1 MATPKPGEIR
11 CPTCHRSTPP
21 AAFCT
26 QCGSAIPSDAR
37 IRPRGMDRDELQDR
51 IRQRRSGGE
60 PYRRGALADP
70 GAPMYERFEAEP
82 EDAGARRA
90 AHAPAERRRDVLQER
105 AAAPIASSQPAPT
118 PVSEP
123 AEPRDVSL
131 VPPIEPA
138 WLEITRE
145 SDDWARPA
153 SAEAFAPSAAP
164 APLPPPASDVPVDD
178 VGELEHVD
186 NFDDEAYDDDGYPYA
201 YEWDD
206 ARDRRSSGA
215 GAFAIL
221 GFLALGVLALL
232 GGAVLAGIF
241 TGDPNTGA
249 ADPTLTPSPTLSQ
262 TIAPTPTVSAVPTPT
277 AASASAAASGEPV
290 VFPDGFTAQTQPC
303 IPGSATGN
311 GCNSNATSNSGS
323 VWVWVGFTS
332 GTQADVLAAKLTGPD
347 GSLVG
352 EGAIDL
358 ARIGCRPTCRGG
370 WTYFPFSNLPPGTYQ
385 ATVERNGQLAAETEF
400 TVE

>member
-60 PYRRGALADP
+60 PYRRGVPAD
-70 GAPMYERFEAEP
+70 GYTGYERYEAEP
-82 EDAGARRA
+82 EDSQARRTA
-90 AHAPAERRRDVLQER
+90 RPHERRQDVFRDREP
-105 AAAPIASSQPAPT
+105 AAAVAPPFSPT
-118 PVSEP
+118 PAAPPPPED
-123 AEPRDVSL
+123 PRQASL

-138 WLEITRE
+138 FPEVTRE
-145 SDDWARPA
+145 ADDWARPA
-153 SAEAFAPSAAP
+153 TSVASA
-164 APLPPPASDVPVDD
+164 PPPTESPPPTDWPVEDAEY
-178 VGELEHVD
+178 VEHVD
-186 NFDDEAYDDDGYPYA
+186 NFDDAAYDDDGYPYA

-206 ARDRRSSGA
+206 ERDRRSSGA

-232 GGAVLAGIF
+232 GGAVIAGLF
-241 TGDPNTGA
+241 SGDPTGA
-249 ADPTLTPSPTLSQ
+249 ADPTLTPSPTLSE
-262 TIAPTPTVSAVPTPT
+262 SLEPTPT
-277 AASASAAASGEPV
+277 AVPSATASVAASPSAGASGEPV

-303 IPGSATGN
+303 IPGSAGTN
-311 GCNSNATSNSGS
+311 GCNSNGASNSGS
-323 VWVWVGFTS
+323 VWVWVGFRS
-332 GTQADVLAAKLTGPD
+332 GTQDDVMSATVLSGD
-347 GSLVG
+347 GTVIGNGSI
-352 EGAIDL
+352 EL
-358 ARIGCRPTCRGG
+358 ARINCGRVCNG
-370 WTYFPFSNLPPGTYQ
+370 WTYFPFGNLQPGTYDVM
-385 ATVERNGQLAAETEF
+385 VERNGQLAAETVF

>member
-1 MATPKPGEIR
+1 
-11 CPTCHRSTPP
+11 
-21 AAFCT
+21 
-26 QCGSAIPSDAR
+26 
-37 IRPRGMDRDELQDR
+37 MDRDELQDR

-60 PYRRGALADP
+60 PYRRGAPAD
-70 GAPMYERFEAEP
+70 GYTGYERYEAEP
-82 EDAGARRA
+82 EDAQARRA
-90 AHAPAERRRDVLQER
+90 ARPHERRQDVFRDREPAVAAPPPPPGPSPAAPA
-105 AAAPIASSQPAPT
+105 SSDD
-118 PVSEP
+118 
-123 AEPRDVSL
+123 PREASL

-138 WLEITRE
+138 FPEVTRE
-145 SDDWARPA
+145 ADDWARPA
-153 SAEAFAPSAAP
+153 AAVASAPP
-164 APLPPPASDVPVDD
+164 PTDTPPPADWPVQDAEYVD
-178 VGELEHVD
+178 HVD
-186 NFDDEAYDDDGYPYA
+186 NFDDDAAYDEEGYPYA
-201 YEWDD
+201 YEWDEE
-206 ARDRRSSGA
+206 RDRRSSGA

-232 GGAVLAGIF
+232 GGAVIAGLF
-241 TGDPNTGA
+241 SGDPTTGA
-249 ADPTLTPSPTLSQ
+249 ADPTLTPSPTLSESLE
-262 TIAPTPTVSAVPTPT
+262 PTPSVAPSATT
-277 AASASAAASGEPV
+277 SAAASPSAGASGEPV

-347 GSLVG
+347 GNLVG

-370 WTYFPFSNLPPGTYQ
+370 WTYFPFSNLQPGTYQ

>member
-1 MATPKPGEIR
+1 
-11 CPTCHRSTPP
+11 
-21 AAFCT
+21 
-26 QCGSAIPSDAR
+26 
-37 IRPRGMDRDELQDR
+37 MDRDELQDR

-70 GAPMYERFEAEP
+70 GAPTYERFEAEP
-82 EDAGARRA
+82 EDVGARRGSR
-90 AHAPAERRRDVLQER
+90 APAERRQDVFQER
-105 AAAPIASSQPAPT
+105 TPAPSPSQAAPP
-118 PVSEP
+118 SEP
-123 AEPRDVSL
+123 VEPRDVSL

-138 WLEITRE
+138 WPEITRE

-153 SAEAFAPSAAP
+153 SADASTSDAPP

-178 VGELEHVD
+178 AGELEHVD

-249 ADPTLTPSPTLSQ
+249 ADPTLTPSPTLSE
-262 TIAPTPTVSAVPTPT
+262 TIAPTPTVTAVPSPT

-303 IPGSATGN
+303 IPGSAGTS
-311 GCNSNATSNSGS
+311 GCNANGVSNSGS
-323 VWVWVGFTS
+323 VWVWVGFRS
-332 GTQADVLAAKLTGPD
+332 GTQNDVMSATVRDDAGTVIGN
-347 GSLVG
+347 GS
-352 EGAIDL
+352 IDL
-358 ARIGCRPTCRGG
+358 EDINCGRVCNG
-370 WTYFPFSNLPPGTYQ
+370 WTYFPFANLEPGTYDV
-385 ATVERNGQLAAETEF
+385 AVERNGQLAAETQF